1 MEIKLTPEEL
11 AIAQEAIRS
20 RAEAKGI
27 SQEQAA
33 KDLLAMG
40 INSWLE
46 MESMRKREEAWRE
59 KNFNPFAAARGEYKQ
74 HATTTEGKEEEGH
87 EDEIQG

>member
-11 AIAQEAIRS
+11 AIAQEAIKS

-40 INSWLE
+40 INSWWE
-46 MESMRKREEAWRE
+46 MESMRKREETWRE
-59 KNFNPFAAARGEYKQ
+59 KNFNPFAAARGEYK
-74 HATTTEGKEEEGH
+74 
-87 EDEIQG
+87 

>member
-1 MEIKLTPEEL
+1 MEIKLTPKEL
-11 AIAQEAIRS
+11 AIAQEAIKS

-40 INSWLE
+40 INSWWA
-46 MESMRKREEAWRE
+46 MEYMRKREEARRAE
-59 KNFNPFAAARGEYKQ
+59 NFNPFAAARGECKQ
-74 HATTTEGKEEEGH
+74 QATIEGKEEEGH